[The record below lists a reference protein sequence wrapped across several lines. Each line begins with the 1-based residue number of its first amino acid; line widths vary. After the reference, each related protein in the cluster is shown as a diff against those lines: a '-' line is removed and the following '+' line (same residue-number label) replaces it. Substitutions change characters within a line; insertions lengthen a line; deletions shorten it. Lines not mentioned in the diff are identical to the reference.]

1 MKQAVAKA
9 SEDNEALKSK
19 VDELQSALARLART
33 VTAAVQGEPAKVDGQ
48 AIKDAQIRKL
58 EVRSVDAAQ
67 AA

>member
-9 SEDNEALKSK
+9 TEGNAALNSK
-19 VDELQSALARLART
+19 VDELRSALEGLDAT
-33 VTAAVQGEPAKVDGQ
+33 VTASVQGEPVKVDIQ

-58 EVRSVDAAQ
+58 EVRSDDAAQ